1 MDLINWATKHPN
13 LDLYRLEKN
22 STSLDGLPGV
32 GASNNPPAGSG
43 LLLKTRD
50 VVREQSFSFG
60 VCVGV
65 FGTILGMLVISGS
78 RSMLDYL

>member
-32 GASNNPPAGSG
+32 VASNPPAGSG

-60 VCVGV
+60 VCVGM
-65 FGTILGMLVISGS
+65 FGAILGMLVFS
-78 RSMLDYL
+78 RRTLDYL